1 MPGFETLAEDHG
13 FKLGRVGNLA
23 IVLWKTTPTVEWA
36 RRVCGGFPSIADEH
50 GLAILT
56 VLTPETGPPDGGVRR
71 VFDETMKSMND
82 RIVGNAIVIEAG
94 GVLGSLLRAV
104 SRTLT
109 IVGRSAFAIETFSTA
124 TDATEW
130 LVELLAT
137 RGGPVPNV
145 DEVLD
150 GLALMR
156 GP

>member
-1 MPGFETLAEDHG
+1 MTTGFETLAEDDG
-13 FKLGRVGNLA
+13 FKLGRIGNIA
-23 IVLWKTTPTVEWA
+23 IILWKTTPTVAWA
-36 RRVCGGFPSIADEH
+36 RRVCESFPAIADQH

-71 VFDETMKSMND
+71 VFDETMKAMND

-109 IVGRSAFAIETFSTA
+109 IVGRSAFAIETFSTTA
-124 TDATEW
+124 DGAEW

-137 RGGPVPNV
+137 RGARVPNI
-145 DEVLD
+145 DDVLD
-150 GLALMR
+150 GLDLMR
-156 GP
+156 R

>member
-1 MPGFETLAEDHG
+1 MTAFELLAEDEG

-23 IVLWKTTPTVEWA
+23 IVLWKTTPTVPWA
-36 RRVCGGFPSIADEH
+36 RRVCDSFPTIADEH

-56 VLTPETGPPDGGVRR
+56 VLTPETGPPDGGVRK
-71 VFDETMKSMND
+71 VFDETMKAMND

-94 GVLGSLLRAV
+94 GVLGSLLRAF

-109 IVGRSAFAIETFSTA
+109 IFGRSSFAIETFST
-124 TDATEW
+124 TNDATEW

-137 RGGPVPNV
+137 RGGTSLDV
-145 DEVLD
+145 DDILD

-156 GP
+156 R

>member
-1 MPGFETLAEDHG
+1 MMTFETVAEDTG
-13 FKLGRVGNLA
+13 FKLGRIGNLA
-23 IVLWKTTPTVEWA
+23 IILWKATPTVAWA
-36 RRVCGGFPSIADEH
+36 RTVCDSFPSIANEQ

-71 VFDETMKSMND
+71 VFDATMKSMND

-109 IVGRSAFAIETFSTA
+109 IVGRSAFAIETFSTT
-124 TDATEW
+124 TDGVEW

-137 RGGPVPNV
+137 RGGQAPNI
-145 DEVLD
+145 DDVLD
-150 GLALMR
+150 GLESMR
-156 GP
+156 RS

>member
-1 MPGFETLAEDHG
+1 MTGFETVAEDEG
-13 FKLGRVGNLA
+13 YKLGRVGNLA
-23 IVLWKTTPTVEWA
+23 IVLWKTTPTVAWA
-36 RRVCGGFPSIADEH
+36 RVVCGSFPSIADH
-50 GLAILT
+50 NGLAILT

-71 VFDETMKSMND
+71 VFDETMKAMNE

-109 IVGRSAFAIETFSTA
+109 IVGRSAFAIETFSTTA
-124 TDATEW
+124 DATEW

-137 RGGPVPNV
+137 RGGPAPSV

-150 GLALMR
+150 GLVRMR
-156 GP
+156 R